1 MKPTTAAALA
11 IAGAVLGLPTY
22 LPAQAQE
29 GMAAPYPSEYRTWVM
44 VKSYVITA
52 ESKLF
57 KDRGGF
63 HHYYA
68 NDKAL
73 EGYRT
78 GKFPQGSI
86 IVDEGVSAKD
96 ADGVTIEATLRSVE
110 IMHKDPAYQATGGW
124 GYERFEGDSTAGTLG
139 AKARSACFACHAGAK
154 QMDYV
159 FSTSRLSNGS
169 RRQ

>member
-1 MKPTTAAALA
+1 MKPMTGIASA
-11 IAGAVLGLPTY
+11 IAVAVLGSVVH

-29 GMAAPYPSEYRTWVM
+29 TSAVPYPSDYRTWVM

-57 KDRGGF
+57 KERGGF

-78 GKFPQGSI
+78 GKFPEGSI
-86 IVDEGVSAKD
+86 IVDEGVHAKD
-96 ADGVTIEATLRSVE
+96 ADGVTIEAILRSVE
-110 IMHKDPAYQATGGW
+110 VMHKDPAYQATGGW
-124 GYERFEGDSTAGTLG
+124 GYERFEGDNTAGALG
-139 AKARSACFACHAGAK
+139 AKAHSACFACHAGAK
-154 QMDYV
+154 QRDYV
-159 FSTSRLSNGS
+159 FSTSRLAAGS
-169 RRQ
+169 KKQ